1 MEIINDMF
9 SENNENTSSEKIID
23 KVRNGNWNDIFKG
36 ICCIKEN
43 NIVLNYIYFKYIAN
57 DETYSYIMNHITNNI
72 DQILQTNNEF
82 SVHVNMKSLT
92 IVDVDKHKEFVQ
104 QISLF
109 LKDNYPDKL
118 EKCYVYNAPFM
129 FSNFFN
135 IVSMFIDKETQ
146 KKIELVNK

>member
-1 MEIINDMF
+1 MELANDMF
-9 SENNENTSSEKIID
+9 SENIENTSSEKIID

-72 DQILQTNNEF
+72 NQILQTNNEF

-92 IVDVDKHKEFVQ
+92 IVDIDKHKEFVQ

>member
-1 MEIINDMF
+1 MELANDMF
-9 SENNENTSSEKIID
+9 SENIENTSSEKIID

-72 DQILQTNNEF
+72 NQILQTNNEF

-92 IVDVDKHKEFVQ
+92 IVDIDKHKEFIQ

-109 LKDNYPDKL
+109 LKDNYPNKL

-129 FSNFFN
+129 FSNLFN
-135 IVSMFIDKETQ
+135 IVSIFIDKETQ

>member
-9 SENNENTSSEKIID
+9 SENIENTSSEKIID

-72 DQILQTNNEF
+72 NQILQTNNEF

-92 IVDVDKHKEFVQ
+92 IVDIDKHT
-104 QISLF
+104 
-109 LKDNYPDKL
+109 LKDEDDDNSGWKTD
-118 EKCYVYNAPFM
+118 E
-129 FSNFFN
+129 S
-135 IVSMFIDKETQ
+135 S
-146 KKIELVNK
+146 ELSEEEYSYSR

>member
-1 MEIINDMF
+1 MELANDMF
-9 SENNENTSSEKIID
+9 SENIENTSSEKIID

-36 ICCIKEN
+36 LCCIKEN

-92 IVDVDKHKEFVQ
+92 IVDIDKHKEFIQ

-109 LKDNYPDKL
+109 LKDNYPNKL

-129 FSNFFN
+129 FSNLFN
-135 IVSMFIDKETQ
+135 IVSIFIDKETQ

>member
-1 MEIINDMF
+1 MELANDMF
-9 SENNENTSSEKIID
+9 SENIENTSSEKIID

-92 IVDVDKHKEFVQ
+92 IVDIDKHKEFVQ

>member
-9 SENNENTSSEKIID
+9 SENIENTSSEKIID

-72 DQILQTNNEF
+72 NQILQTNNEF

-92 IVDVDKHKEFVQ
+92 IVDIDKHKEFIQ

-109 LKDNYPDKL
+109 LKDNYPNKL

-129 FSNFFN
+129 FSNLFN
-135 IVSMFIDKETQ
+135 IVSIFIDKETQ

>member
-1 MEIINDMF
+1 MELANDMF
-9 SENNENTSSEKIID
+9 SENIENTSSEKIID

-36 ICCIKEN
+36 LCCIKEN

-72 DQILQTNNEF
+72 NQILQTNNEF

-92 IVDVDKHKEFVQ
+92 IVDIDKHKEFVQ

>member
-9 SENNENTSSEKIID
+9 SENIENTSSEKIID

-36 ICCIKEN
+36 LCCIKEN

-92 IVDVDKHKEFVQ
+92 IVDIDKHKEFIQ

-109 LKDNYPDKL
+109 LKDNYPNKL

-129 FSNFFN
+129 FSNLFN
-135 IVSMFIDKETQ
+135 IVSIFIDKETQ

>member
-1 MEIINDMF
+1 MELANDMF
-9 SENNENTSSEKIID
+9 SENIENTSSEKIID

-36 ICCIKEN
+36 LCCIKEN

-92 IVDVDKHKEFVQ
+92 IVDIDKHKEFIQ

-109 LKDNYPDKL
+109 LKDNYPNKL

>member
-1 MEIINDMF
+1 MELANDMF
-9 SENNENTSSEKIID
+9 SENIENTSSEKIID

-36 ICCIKEN
+36 LCCIKEN

-92 IVDVDKHKEFVQ
+92 IVDIDKHKEFVQ

-146 KKIELVNK
+146 KK

>member
-1 MEIINDMF
+1 MELANDMF
-9 SENNENTSSEKIID
+9 SENIENTSSEKIID

-36 ICCIKEN
+36 LCCIKEN

-92 IVDVDKHKEFVQ
+92 IVDIDKHKEFVQ

>member
-1 MEIINDMF
+1 MELANDMF
-9 SENNENTSSEKIID
+9 SENIENTSSEKIID

-72 DQILQTNNEF
+72 NQILQTNNEF

-92 IVDVDKHKEFVQ
+92 IVDIDKHKEFIQ

-109 LKDNYPDKL
+109 LKDNYPNKL

>member
-1 MEIINDMF
+1 MELANDMF
-9 SENNENTSSEKIID
+9 SENIENTSSEKIID

-72 DQILQTNNEF
+72 NQILQTNNEF

-92 IVDVDKHKEFVQ
+92 IVDIDKHKEFVQ

-129 FSNFFN
+129 FSNLFN
-135 IVSMFIDKETQ
+135 IVSIFIDKETQ

>member
-9 SENNENTSSEKIID
+9 SENIENTSSEKIID

-36 ICCIKEN
+36 LCCIKEN

-92 IVDVDKHKEFVQ
+92 IVDIDKHKEFVQ

-118 EKCYVYNAPFM
+118 EKCYVYNDPFM

>member
-1 MEIINDMF
+1 MELANDMF
-9 SENNENTSSEKIID
+9 SENIENTSSEKIID

-36 ICCIKEN
+36 LCCIKEN

-92 IVDVDKHKEFVQ
+92 IVDIDKHKEFVQ

-129 FSNFFN
+129 FSNLFN
-135 IVSMFIDKETQ
+135 IVSIFIDKETQ